1 MNFEREA
8 RTSNGKIELRL
19 NVGISSLNTHKV
31 IISTRRHEDPD
42 EVIVFCGD
50 LLAPFRTKSR
60 FEVLHVR
67 SYLRLIP
74 YSARQSF
81 YSLSVCAT
89 FFPFRYI

>member
-1 MNFEREA
+1 ML
-8 RTSNGKIELRL
+8 ELRP
-19 NVGISSLNTHKV
+19 NIGISSLNTHKV
-31 IISTRRHEDPD
+31 IISTRRPEDPD

-50 LLAPFRTKSR
+50 LLAPFRTR

-74 YSARQSF
+74 YSGRQSF
-81 YSLSVCAT
+81 YSLSVSAT